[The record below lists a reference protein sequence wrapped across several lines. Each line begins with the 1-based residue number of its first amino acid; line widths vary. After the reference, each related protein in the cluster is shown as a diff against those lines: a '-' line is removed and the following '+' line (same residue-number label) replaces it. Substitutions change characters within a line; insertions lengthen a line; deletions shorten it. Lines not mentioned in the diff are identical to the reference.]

1 MTRTAARTPGTRR
14 SGFSMVDLA
23 ALISIVAVGVAISAP
38 TLDGAWRN
46 RLARLSSNNL
56 HVQGIGLS
64 MYASDN
70 GGQIPT
76 YSWRGPNKGEHYV
89 EYVMPDGNLRLASS
103 DQEAAAIQNTAILQ
117 EMTGR
122 YEPGP
127 HKILNFAN
135 RVPHRRFLHLN
146 LMTYLGPKIS
156 DEIFVDPMDSNLLR
170 WHRNPL
176 DYNQGSTVPYA
187 PLHVVPDGYENAGYY
202 ATKNMRQRWA
212 FASSYH
218 PTISAWVP
226 QQTAGILGPSYESLT
241 FFSGSLDGRFYMG
254 NQMDAVA
261 FPSSKVYLH
270 EEYDRRQGAVPVHF
284 AYDFARPL
292 KLMFDG
298 SVNARASGEANSS
311 YNPLDDTVWAQPYIP
326 LDTFPLPFGGA
337 NDPTE
342 LNLRY
347 RWTRGGLSGVD
358 YTP

>member
-1 MTRTAARTPGTRR
+1 L
-14 SGFSMVDLA
+14 FDLA
-23 ALISIVAVGVAISAP
+23 VLISIFAAGAAIAAP
-38 TLDGAWRN
+38 TLNGAWQH
-46 RLARLSSNNL
+46 RLARLSANNL

-64 MYASDN
+64 MYANDHN
-70 GGQIPT
+70 GQIPT
-76 YSWRGPNKGEHYV
+76 YSWRGPNKGESYV
-89 EYVMPDGNLRLASS
+89 EYMLPNGNIRRAHN
-103 DQEAAAIQNTAILQ
+103 DIDAAGIQNQVILQ

-122 YEPGP
+122 IEGP
-127 HKILNFAN
+127 FQISGIVG
-135 RVPHRRFLHLN
+135 RIPHRRYLHLN
-146 LMTYLGPKIS
+146 LMAYLGAKAS
-156 DEIFVDPMDSNLLR
+156 GEIFVDPMDSNLLT
-170 WHRNPL
+170 WHRDPL
-176 DYNQGSTVPYA
+176 NYSLGSTVPYA
-187 PLHVVPDGYENAGYY
+187 PGNIVPDGYEDPGFW
-202 ATKNMRQRWA
+202 ATQSRRQRWA

-218 PTISAWVP
+218 PAVSTWVP
-226 QQTAGILGPSYESLT
+226 QETAGILGPSYESLT
-241 FFSGSLDGRFYMG
+241 DFTGSLDGRFYMG

-298 SVNARASGEANSS
+298 SVDARASGEANSS
-311 YNPLDDTVWAQPYIP
+311 YNPMDDTEWVQPYIP

-337 NDPTE
+337 HDPTE